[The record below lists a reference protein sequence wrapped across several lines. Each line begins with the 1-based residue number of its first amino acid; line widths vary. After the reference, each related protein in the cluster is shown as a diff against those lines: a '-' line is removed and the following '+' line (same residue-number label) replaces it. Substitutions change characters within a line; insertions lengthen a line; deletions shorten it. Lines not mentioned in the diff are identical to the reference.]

1 MQHSCLGGGFGLTKV
16 WVDKGVQC
24 CDGTQSVCCRVFPV
38 DGNILIKFL
47 PAPFRPCIII
57 SRWGGQH
64 PVHCALHTR
73 LCLHCILAALRCI
86 LALHSSAYSLQ
97 CCILG
102 CNALLW
108 RDPSILRRSNL
119 CSGPGGYYRCSVQC
133 TGVSQCTRLFSM
145 YCRLPPSVP
154 DEHYTTSTT

>member
-1 MQHSCLGGGFGLTKV
+1 MTKV

-73 LCLHCILAALRCI
+73 LCLHCILTALRCI
-86 LALHSSAYSLQ
+86 LALHSSAYSMQ

-108 RDPSILRRSNL
+108 RDPSILRRSGL
-119 CSGPGGYYRCSVQC
+119 GGYYRCSVQC
-133 TGVSQCTRLFSM
+133 AVCRCIPM
-145 YCRLPPSVP
+145 YSIVFNVLQTSTHSVP

>member
-1 MQHSCLGGGFGLTKV
+1 MTKV

-73 LCLHCILAALRCI
+73 LCLHCILTALRYI
-86 LALHSSAYSLQ
+86 LALHSSAYSMQ

-119 CSGPGGYYRCSVQC
+119 CSGPGGYYSAVCSVQVYPNVLDC
-133 TGVSQCTRLFSM
+133 FQCTSDFHPVCLMSIT
-145 YCRLPPSVP
+145 PPARH
-154 DEHYTTSTT
+154 EMHEMQQT

>member
-1 MQHSCLGGGFGLTKV
+1 MRRNA
-16 WVDKGVQC
+16 
-24 CDGTQSVCCRVFPV
+24 SVCCRVFPV

-57 SRWGGQH
+57 SRWGGQD
-64 PVHCALHTR
+64 PVQCTLHTR
-73 LCLHCILAALRCI
+73 LCCRCILSALRCI
-86 LALHSSAYSLQ
+86 LALHSSAYSMQ

-119 CSGPGGYYRCSVQC
+119 CTGPGGYYRCSVQC
-133 TGVSQCTRLFSM
+133 EVYPNVLDCFQCTADFHPVCLMSIT
-145 YCRLPPSVP
+145 PPARH
-154 DEHYTTSTT
+154 EMHEMQQT